1 MNEKAVISN
10 SEEATVNFLDSEKLQ
25 KLDYDYEWILNENL
39 LRDEGALYGLSD
51 SPVKEKIATIYNYY
65 DQKVA
70 LKKAVGENLRQEEE
84 SLLQKNIDLAIDIE
98 LVKKKFEV
106 LSSNAYFKEH
116 ALPRS
121 LTRIVFYLLIILSS
135 FWMVYEWT
143 GSLWNFSFLATL
155 GTYCM
160 GALSLYNHQSVVY
173 QKDADQIPSFRETW
187 KMIIEEYVVPLITTL
202 FIISWQAKQ
211 ANLFQTISFGL
222 FLYVLFIL
230 AGRGLLSGIL
240 ALRDDYLV
248 WQNNRRSNEF
258 RKLEIDNT
266 IVEIKK
272 LEDNIEKNISKLD
285 QLGID
290 KAKNSEAIAIF
301 GSEAEAK
308 VAYFKSEFHL
318 AQQARSIITNEQRIQ
333 IGLPQKHNS

>member
-1 MNEKAVISN
+1 M
-10 SEEATVNFLDSEKLQ
+10 SEKTIPFEAIATQGISSDETKIQ
-25 KLDYDYEWILNENL
+25 KLDFDYEWILNENL

-65 DQKVA
+65 AQKIA
-70 LKKAVGENLRQEEE
+70 LKKAISENLMQEKED
-84 SLLQKNIDLAIDIE
+84 LLGRNVDLSIDIE
-98 LVKKKFEV
+98 
-106 LSSNAYFKEH
+106 SSSAYFKEH

-121 LTRIVFYLLIILSS
+121 LTRIGFYLLIILSS

-155 GTYCM
+155 GTYAM

-173 QKDADQIPSFRETW
+173 QKDADQTPSLRETW
-187 KMIIEEYVVPLITTL
+187 KVVIEEYVVPFVTTL
-202 FIISWQAKQ
+202 FIISWQAKP

-248 WQNNRRSNEF
+248 WKNNRRSNEF
-258 RKLEIDNT
+258 RKLEIVNT
-266 IVEIKK
+266 STEIQKLEEKVEKNSTKIDQLIVEIDRNA
-272 LEDNIEKNISKLD
+272 EI
-285 QLGID
+285 
-290 KAKNSEAIAIF
+290 IAGF
-301 GSEAEAK
+301 SAEAEAK